1 MKTKIIFFLAV
12 VFIVSNTVVSQQ
24 VSVLSDPLFNGP
36 EGIIYDEENNQYI
49 VGNAN
54 DGKLLII
61 DNFNNVSIF
70 KENIGANV
78 IMAFEIIGDSLLIST
93 NEPRTL
99 TCIDKNTGEPI
110 YQLFIDTISN
120 ACSQMA
126 YDDRTGFL
134 YIVDQYGAILKA
146 DVKNASCNIF
156 TTSLSQGTQAIE
168 IDTVENRLIIF
179 SWPTSIIKYVNI
191 NDSTDITNG
200 PATGITKC
208 TSSTLDN
215 NGYIYVSSW
224 SGHKVM
230 KMHID
235 SLDNAENF
243 CNDSLFQPVGITYNP
258 VDEKF
263 AVCNFGNN
271 TITFIQSE
279 TLATINSFSHL
290 GDFHTINYSGDY
302 EEILDYLDNLY
313 VGGKNQLFDDF
324 GCSLYLGTGD
334 PENIFFGR
342 NFDNPQQDVL
352 VGKYSSPGCYESIAL
367 NRLADLGLP
376 VGTNFNNLTP
386 SQSLLLLRAPY
397 FAADGLN
404 SMGVACGLAY
414 VEEVDVEIDTTKQNI
429 FITRWVREILDHAA
443 NVEEAIEIT
452 NSYNIIDN
460 MFGNNTLC
468 HHLLVSDGTGA
479 TAILEY
485 HDGQFKVI
493 DPEVNWQILTN
504 TPIYNVPLHQLFSQC
519 YRYELLYLALEDQN
533 GEILDWR
540 NGLDIL
546 ELPTWG
552 NISNGTQWSNL
563 FDLNENMMYLSLYR
577 DFDNIVQV
585 NVENFEFR
593 NYGDFTIYEQLEID
607 ENGNNINEPGESV
620 EIILSLIVDFI
631 STGVS
636 GTISCSNSDIVIN
649 TPSSDFGN
657 INPDE
662 IISNFDDPFEIE
674 ISEDAVSQDVVLNLS
689 LTTDYNYVF
698 ETDIMIA
705 INDITSIDDN
715 INNTENK
722 LFMLKNYP
730 NPFNSNTTIS
740 FQTKN
745 EPNQENKV
753 KIYDLNGQRI
763 KVIPLNLQQA
773 ENSTGAGNNNYSII
787 WDGTNEDG
795 NHVSSGIY
803 FYNLNINN
811 KSVATEQMILI
822 K

>member
-1 MKTKIIFFLAV
+1 MKTKILFFIAV
-12 VFIVSNTVVSQQ
+12 VFIVSNTAVSQQ
-24 VSVLSDPLFNGP
+24 VSVLNDPLFNGP

-61 DNFNNVSIF
+61 DNFNNVSVF

-120 ACSQMA
+120 ACSQLA

-156 TTSLSQGTQAIE
+156 TTRLSQGTQAIE

-191 NDSTDITNG
+191 NDSTDVTNG

-208 TSSTLDN
+208 TSSTIDN

-243 CNDSLFQPVGITYNP
+243 CNDSLYQPVGITYNP

-324 GCSLYLGTGD
+324 GCSLYSGTGD

-352 VGKYSSPGCYESIAL
+352 VGKYSSPGCYESVAL

-376 VGTNFNNLTP
+376 LGTNFNNLTP

-397 FAADGLN
+397 FAADGFN

-452 NSYNIIDN
+452 NSYNIVDN

-468 HHLLVSDGTGA
+468 HHLLVTDASGA
-479 TAILEY
+479 SAILEY
-485 HDGQFKVI
+485 HDGEFKVI

-504 TPIYNVPLHQLFSQC
+504 TPIYKVPLQQLFSQC
-519 YRYELLYLALEDQN
+519 YRYELLYVALEDQN
-533 GEILDWR
+533 GEIADWR

-563 FDLNENMMYLSLYR
+563 FDLNENLMYLSLYR
-577 DFDNIVQV
+577 DFENIVQV
-585 NVENFEFR
+585 DVENFEFR
-593 NYGDFTIYEQLEID
+593 NYGDFVINEQLEID
-607 ENGNNINEPGESV
+607 ENGNDINEPGESV
-620 EIILSLIVDFI
+620 NIILSLSVDFT
-631 STGVS
+631 STGVV
-636 GTISCSNSDIVIN
+636 GTIAGSNPDIIIN
-649 TPSSDFGN
+649 SPIGNFGD

-662 IISNFDDPFEIE
+662 IISNSTDPFEIE
-674 ISEDAVSQDVVLNLS
+674 ISENAVPQDVVLNLS
-689 LTTDYNYVF
+689 LTTDYDYVF
-698 ETDIMIA
+698 ETEIMIT
-705 INDITSIDDN
+705 INDITSIDNNIDN
-715 INNTENK
+715 ATNQMYVMQNH
-722 LFMLKNYP
+722 P
-730 NPFNSNTTIS
+730 NPFNSSTVIS
-740 FQTKN
+740 FQIKKN
-745 EPNQENKV
+745 KNQQIEL
-753 KIYDLNGQRI
+753 IIFDLNGQKI
-763 KVIPLNLQQA
+763 KDVPLNRQHSEPVSGQY
-773 ENSTGAGNNNYSII
+773 GNNYSII
-787 WDGTNEDG
+787 WDGTDNDG
-795 NHVSSGIY
+795 KHVSLGIY
-803 FYNLNINN
+803 FYNLNIDH
-811 KSVATEQMILI
+811 KSISTKRMILI